1 MLAKLFR
8 WINPCWIYMFLEENT
23 RFILNIYVMPK
34 AVRGRKYPRPK
45 RFKGVFFAAY
55 TLYNSTNFVTKSRID
70 CFWCV
75 FPGAADP
82 NQAYTDPNT
91 QTAAPPQQTN
101 QPAQQPG
108 ISTWSLC
115 FLEELRSLLSRVSN
129 TCFSSSSI
137 WSHRFCF
144 ALHGSFFNHFV

>member
-1 MLAKLFR
+1 ML
-8 WINPCWIYMFLEENT
+8 
-23 RFILNIYVMPK
+23 K

-55 TLYNSTNFVTKSRID
+55 TLYNSTNFFTKSRID

-108 ISTWSLC
+108 INVKSFFPMKSLAWEPFTLFV
-115 FLEELRSLLSRVSN
+115 FLIGGPEQNTRSLLSPVSN
-129 TCFSSSSI
+129 TCFSWSSI
-137 WSHRFCF
+137 WSVSYRSGTCF
-144 ALHGSFFNHFV
+144 KRRALFQT